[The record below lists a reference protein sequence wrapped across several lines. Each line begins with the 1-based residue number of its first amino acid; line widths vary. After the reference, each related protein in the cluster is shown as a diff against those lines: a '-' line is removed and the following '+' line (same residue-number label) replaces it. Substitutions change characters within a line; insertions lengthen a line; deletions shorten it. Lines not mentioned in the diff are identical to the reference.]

1 MRLLKII
8 NVKEEIDK
16 ESMFT
21 NSYSKRI
28 KLYPVKKKKKR
39 ARNVSL
45 ITVFLLYDNIKLTS
59 GIHCQN
65 MCELTQIQKR
75 GCVSP
80 MIVSAVMLDENQG

>member
-1 MRLLKII
+1 MQLLKII

-28 KLYPVKKKKKR
+28 NLYTVKKKKS

-45 ITVFLLYDNIKLTS
+45 ITVFLSYDNIKLTS

-80 MIVSAVMLDENQG
+80 MIVSAVTLGENQD